1 MEFDVVIVGAGP
13 SGLSAAIKIR
23 QLAIEN
29 NLPDLSVCVVE
40 KGSEV
45 GAYILSDVVLE
56 PRTMNE
62 FFPNWKEEG
71 APLNVP
77 IAGDETYFL
86 LSDSK
91 AQKMPHWMVP
101 KSMHNDG
108 NYVVSLGDALQ
119 NITWVTLEGG
129 GGPNYPNM

>member
-1 MEFDVVIVGAGP
+1 MQLDVAIVGTVF

-23 QLAIEN
+23 QLPIEN
-29 NLPDLSVCVVE
+29 NLLDLAVCVVE

-45 GAYILSDVVLE
+45 GAHILSDAVLQ

-62 FFPNWKEEG
+62 LFPNWKEED
-71 APLNVP
+71 APLKVP
-77 IAGDETYFL
+77 VTGDETYFL

-91 AQKMPHWMVP
+91 AQNAALDGP

-108 NYVVSLGDALQ
+108 NYVVSLGDASQ

-129 GGPNYPNM
+129 GGPN